1 MGKPP
6 NCTINLLPPN
16 LNSKPISKQAFE
28 AAEDVRKPYKAEE
41 ENENIFN
48 STENLIVK
56 RKSSQKI
63 EVTSDQRLSL
73 RSIEHFCDALEV
85 NYNDTWCISFKVQ
98 EECSLTGLYHFPIFV
113 YESSVGNS
121 LASCDLE
128 ISVFE
133 GNSGIFANA
142 ICSQTV
148 SLHKTNCNVSTS
160 NSILDQFSD

>member
-1 MGKPP
+1 
-6 NCTINLLPPN
+6 LLPQNSN
-16 LNSKPISKQAFE
+16 LNNKPIKPFE
-28 AAEDVRKPYKAEE
+28 TTEDIRKPYKSEE

-48 STENLIVK
+48 VSENLVVK

-73 RSIEHFCDALEV
+73 RSVEHFCDALEV
-85 NYNDTWCISFKVQ
+85 NYNDSWCISFKVL

-128 ISVFE
+128 INIFE
-133 GNSGIFANA
+133 GNSGIFANP
-142 ICSQTV
+142 ICSQAV
-148 SLHKTNCNVSTS
+148 SLHKTNCNV
-160 NSILDQFSD
+160 